1 MFALYVS
8 DSRFSERLCRAL
20 QASKAVPSADWPHFE
35 RAAESAEC
43 SVIVI
48 GWLSVPE
55 VDRLMAFKSRHPLHP
70 VVLVTRG
77 DMQNARQLKA
87 VQVEEVIWLE
97 EMDHELSG
105 AVSRTCTLSHHRS
118 FCEAMSDADYLPG
131 CLAPALARA
140 CSAEPPL
147 RTVQKL
153 ATLVGCDRRTLWQHW
168 RAVTDGEE
176 LRLQDVLHWLLLLRA
191 TSQKTP
197 GRSWATVADELG
209 VHPQTLGRISQQL
222 TGHSL
227 RELAGRR
234 QGEMVDRFE
243 HDVLGVLLRSGMRR
257 TGSAPAQS
265 A

>member
-1 MFALYVS
+1 MLALYVS
-8 DSRFSERLCRAL
+8 DRRFSDRLCRAL
-20 QASKAVPSADWPHFE
+20 QGPKAVPSADWLQFE
-35 RAAESAEC
+35 RAAEAAEC

-48 GWLSVPE
+48 GWLGVPE
-55 VDRLMAFKSRHPLHP
+55 VGRLMAFKSRHPLHP

-87 VQVEEVIWLE
+87 VQVEEVIWME
-97 EMDHELSG
+97 EMDRELTG

-118 FCEAMSDADYLPG
+118 FCEAMGDADYLPG
-131 CLAPALARA
+131 CLGPALARA

-153 ATLVGCDRRTLWQHW
+153 ARMVGCDRRTLWQHW
-168 RAVTDGEE
+168 KSAIGGED

-191 TSQKTP
+191 AAQKTP
-197 GRSWATVADELG
+197 GRSWAAVADDLG

-222 TGHSL
+222 TGLSL

-234 QGEMVDRFE
+234 QGEMVDQFE
-243 HDVLGVLLRSGMRR
+243 HDVVGVLLRSALKNAGD
-257 TGSAPAQS
+257 GHPAPH
-265 A
+265 

>member
-1 MFALYVS
+1 MLALYVS

-20 QASKAVPSADWPHFE
+20 QPTEAVPSTSWPHFE

-48 GWLSVPE
+48 GWLGVPE
-55 VDRLMAFKSRHPLHP
+55 VARLMTFKSRHPLHP

-87 VQVEEVIWLE
+87 VQVEEVIWIE
-97 EMDHELSG
+97 EMDRELTG

-131 CLAPALARA
+131 CLGPALARA

-153 ATLVGCDRRTLWQHW
+153 AKLAGCDRRTLWQHW
-168 RAVTDGEE
+168 KTATEGEE

-191 TSQKTP
+191 ATQKTP
-197 GRSWATVADELG
+197 GRSWATVAEELG
-209 VHPQTLGRISQQL
+209 LHPQTLGRISQQL
-222 TGHSL
+222 TGLSL

-234 QGEMVDRFE
+234 QGEVVDQFE
-243 HDVLGVLLRSGMRR
+243 HDVVGVLLRSAMRQ
-257 TGSAPAQS
+257 SEAAPAL